1 MDTILVTGATGQ
13 LGHAVVKA
21 LVGRGL
27 NVRAATRKTT
37 RIKWTDR
44 VQPVVFDYEDQS
56 LHKAALDNMS
66 ALFLIAPPLDS
77 QAPGKLIPFIDKA
90 KEMGVGHVVFTSALK
105 ADSDEKNPLRIIE
118 HHLMKSGLNWTILRP
133 NFFMEN
139 FSTGFLAHMIANGG
153 IWHAAG
159 DAKTSFISVKHS
171 PRGHRE
177 H

>member
-13 LGHAVVKA
+13 LGNAVVEA

-37 RIKWTDR
+37 RIKWTDQ
-44 VQPVVFDYEDQS
+44 VQPVVFDYEDQG
-56 LHKAALDNMS
+56 LHKAALDNIS
-66 ALFLIAPPLDS
+66 AVFLIAPPLDS
-77 QAPGKLIPFIDKA
+77 QAPAKLIPFIDKA

-118 HHLMKSGLNWTILRP
+118 QHLMKSGLDYTILRP

-139 FSTGFLAHMIANGG
+139 FSTGWSCAHDRKWGDLAG
-153 IWHAAG
+153 
-159 DAKTSFISVKHS
+159 
-171 PRGHRE
+171 RR
-177 H
+177 